1 MVDKYWNA
9 SFVAKLFGVTF
20 VAIGLVAF
28 VPNPITSSTG
38 IFETN
43 AAHNIVHIVTGAA
56 FLAGAYA
63 GVARPTLRAIALLYV
78 VVAIAGFLT
87 SGHLLLGLV
96 HINDADRWLHAALA
110 VAFVAVSS
118 LAPEGGRLCH
128 ARA

>member
-9 SFVAKLFGVTF
+9 SFVAKLLGVTF
-20 VAIGLVAF
+20 ISIGLVGF
-28 VPNPITSSTG
+28 VPNPIASPTG

-63 GVARPTLRAIALLYV
+63 GVALSALRAIALLYV

-87 SGHLLLGLV
+87 AGPLLLGLV
-96 HINDADRWLHAALA
+96 HINEADRWLHAGLA
-110 VAFVAVSS
+110 VAIVAVSV
-118 LAPEGGRLCH
+118 LVPEGGRLRH